1 VERRESRIEMYLE
14 STRMQHIAG
23 AAAQLTLQLEKGE
36 RIHTEN
42 SYKFTDESV
51 RKLFRDSDFEIEK
64 IWKDEREYF
73 AVVLA
78 RTRRGGK

>member
-1 VERRESRIEMYLE
+1 MTMATS
-14 STRMQHIAG
+14 
-23 AAAQLTLQLEKGE
+23 AQLFERE

-51 RKLFRDSDFEIEK
+51 RKLFRDSHFEIEK

-73 AVVLA
+73 VVVLG